1 LVSFERFDYLEFWI
15 VFLAKNAALE
25 ILELFY
31 YSLNEEIAEFFT
43 ADFEKL
49 IDLFLLV
56 II

>member
-25 ILELFY
+25 ILELFF